1 MFKLQIANCGL
12 PIAAACLLAGAAL
25 AQESASPTA
34 TPEELASPSPTPT
47 TSASP
52 TVTTRSVPLRFVPPP
67 MDGTISL
74 GIWDSNDK
82 LVRVLHREA
91 QIDKFTVEENSL
103 STTWDGKSDTGED
116 MPPGKYRARGY
127 LVAKLKVE
135 DVGKVASSPT
145 TASDHI
151 SVKLVLNPLVADTRS
166 IMEIAVAFDARGSFL
181 KTTDGLPLATISES
195 PSLTRVVAEKNGEKA
210 ADVWQDDG
218 TNTDHLRISNI
229 DKMMAF
235 DCGFFQ
241 LK

>member
-1 MFKLQIANCGL
+1 MFKFQIANCGL
-12 PIAAACLLAGAAL
+12 PIAAACLFAGAAL

-195 PSLTRVVAEKNGEKA
+195 PSLTRIVAEKNGEKA

-218 TNTDHLRISNI
+218 TNTDHLRITNI